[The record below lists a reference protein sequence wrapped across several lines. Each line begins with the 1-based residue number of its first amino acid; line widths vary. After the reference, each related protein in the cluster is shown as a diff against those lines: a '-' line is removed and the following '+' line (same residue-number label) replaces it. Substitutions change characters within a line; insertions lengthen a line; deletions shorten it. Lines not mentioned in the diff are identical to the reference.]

1 MLVQVGIGLQ
11 FLMQKIKTKISKASI
26 YQFETFFHLDYSSE
40 SISSS
45 YSDKNQLK
53 VVANILKNDS
63 IKAIDITHFNSP
75 PSIIPSKYYDKSIR
89 AKYLET
95 NSKISRGIEED
106 ISSDKKITVIYS
118 KKENLSQILKN
129 DEKKINH
136 TNYFTKLYNYLLGQ
150 LQKSDGLSFF
160 VSLSDISFEVVI
172 FNKNKFVFFNS
183 FDISDENEFLYYT
196 FFVLK
201 NYHVAIKS
209 DKIIFLGKYD
219 RFDKFYNLVSKYSK
233 IDFIEDNINSLAS
246 HESRSFSI
254 LNENNIRK

>member
-26 YQFETFFHLDYSSE
+26 YQFENFFHLSSLNE
-40 SISSS
+40 SFSSS

-150 LQKSDGLSFF
+150 LQNSDGLSFF

-172 FNKNKFVFFNS
+172 FNNNKFVFFNS

-196 FFVLK
+196 LFVLK
-201 NYHVAIKS
+201 NYHGSINS

-246 HESRSFSI
+246 YESQSFSI

>member
-1 MLVQVGIGLQ
+1 MLAQVGIGLQ

-26 YQFETFFHLDYSSE
+26 YQFENFFHLSSLNE
-40 SISSS
+40 SFSSS

-95 NSKISRGIEED
+95 NSKILRSIEED

-118 KKENLSQILKN
+118 KRENLSQILKN

-150 LQKSDGLSFF
+150 LQNSDGLSFF

-172 FNKNKFVFFNS
+172 FNNNKFVFFNS

-196 FFVLK
+196 FFLLK
-201 NYHVAIKS
+201 NYHGSTNS
-209 DKIIFLGKYD
+209 DKIIFLGKYE
-219 RFDKFYNLVSKYSK
+219 RFNKFYDLVSKYSK

>member
-1 MLVQVGIGLQ
+1 
-11 FLMQKIKTKISKASI
+11 MQKIKTKISKASI
-26 YQFETFFHLDYSSE
+26 YQFENFFHLSSLNE
-40 SISSS
+40 SFSSS

-95 NSKISRGIEED
+95 NSKILRSIEED

-118 KKENLSQILKN
+118 KRENLSQILKN

-150 LQKSDGLSFF
+150 LQNSDGLSFF

-172 FNKNKFVFFNS
+172 FNNNKFVFFNS

-201 NYHVAIKS
+201 NYHGSINS
-209 DKIIFLGKYD
+209 DKIIFLGKYE
-219 RFDKFYNLVSKYSK
+219 RFNKFYDLVSKYSK